1 MENQKRMGGEA
12 SGAAVTGGP
21 AKRGTSGRDGGEG
34 SGACARV
41 EGSGVEEIFLR
52 EKRREQGADLA

>member
-1 MENQKRMGGEA
+1 MGGEA